1 MANAMVLLAEGFE
14 EVEALTVVDVLRRG
28 GVKVTMAAVGDALE
42 VLGAHGI
49 RVMADALFA
58 GVSGEEFDALVLP
71 GGGAG
76 TENLRSNTRV
86 LERIRRQKSEGRLI
100 CAICAAPLVLVDA
113 QVLEDQQ
120 HVTCY
125 PTCVMDLDRPCAS
138 VPVVVDDNVITGQA
152 PGAAMLFG
160 LVILQHLMGDPV
172 AHKVARGLV
181 TDVLD

>member
-28 GVKVTMAAVGDALE
+28 GVKVTVAAVGDSLE
-42 VLGAHGI
+42 VAGAHGI
-49 RVMADALFA
+49 RVTADALFA
-58 GVSGEEFDALVLP
+58 GASGGECDALVLP
-71 GGGAG
+71 GGPG
-76 TENLRSNTRV
+76 TQQLREDARV
-86 LERIRRQKSEGRLI
+86 IERVRRQKTEERHV

-113 QVLEDQQ
+113 HVLDEGQ

-125 PTCVMDLDRPCAS
+125 PTCVMDLDRAS
-138 VPVVVDDNVITGQA
+138 AGVPVVVDGNVITGQA
-152 PGAAMLFG
+152 PGAAMLFA

-172 AHKVARGLV
+172 AHKVARALV